1 MSLETRF
8 VQVNGIK
15 IRVRAFVPL
24 SLDRS
29 RPVVVFFHGF
39 SFSIDDW
46 DRIGMLS
53 AVRDNGFEVVA
64 IDLPA
69 GKASKS
75 DRVDLKE
82 LSECNPIVDQVLF
95 KLGLEDDKFVIVGPS
110 MGGGF
115 ALAYAYENPKR
126 VLGLV
131 LISPAIHQVPESSI
145 KSIQS
150 SVKVLLV
157 WGDKDDVFPLNEQ
170 GRKLQRLLPG
180 SKLITLKDA
189 GHPAYLDKP
198 EEFREIL
205 LNFLREI
212 PS

>member
-15 IRVRAFVPL
+15 IRVRTFVPL

-82 LSECNPIVDQVLF
+82 PPECNPIVDQVLF

-180 SKLITLKDA
+180 SNLFTLKDA

>member
-15 IRVRAFVPL
+15 IRVRTFVPL